1 MTALIYEQF
10 NPLIDLYTRLLTEK
24 GFEVFATKSLD
35 EAWDYFQ
42 TNDIDMVVA
51 KFEAVEGHHAPSGVE
66 LIRKIRSGDKNSDV
80 FIIVIGHEIY
90 RPDEMRL
97 MEMKVFAMLRLPIT
111 KGAFDSK
118 LDEFFALRN
127 HDGDTNHD

>member
-24 GFEVFATKSLD
+24 WFEVIATKSLD

-42 TNDIDMVVA
+42 THDIDIVIA
-51 KFEAVEGHHAPSGVE
+51 KFEAVEAHDAPSGVE
-66 LIRKIRSGDKNSDV
+66 LIRKIRNDDKNSDV

-90 RPDEMRL
+90 KSDEIRL
-97 MEMKVFAMLRLPIT
+97 MEMKVFVMLRLPFT

-118 LDEFFALRN
+118 LDECYALRN
-127 HDGDTNHD
+127 HDEDTNHD

>member
-1 MTALIYEQF
+1 MKALVYEQF
-10 NPLIDLYTRLLTEK
+10 NPLIDLYARLLIER

-42 TNDIDMVVA
+42 TNDVDMVIA
-51 KFEAVEGHHAPSGVE
+51 KFEAVEAHDAPSGVE
-66 LIRKIRSGDKNSDV
+66 LIQKIRSGDKNSV
-80 FIIVIGHEIY
+80 AFIIVIGDEIY
-90 RPDEMRL
+90 KPDEIRL

-118 LDEFFALRN
+118 LDEFFALQN
-127 HDGDTNHD
+127 HDGGTNHD